1 MFYEFLIF
9 LMSIFHFS
17 ILCQNSFK
25 TVIFTENSKSI
36 GPVAA
41 LPVKFQM
48 AGILVMKPKRIAL
61 HYLRTVRSCVSFGT
75 GVIAPGFFNQE
86 TTWPRYLVGGL
97 EHEFYDFPCIG
108 NVIIPTD
115 FHIFQRGRSTTKQ
128 FGIPNCF
135 HG

>member
-1 MFYEFLIF
+1 VNVNNSEPKNGLVTLRCFQKHGYCKLLKTSMFYEFLIF

-75 GVIAPGFFNQE
+75 GVIAPGFF
-86 TTWPRYLVGGL
+86 
-97 EHEFYDFPCIG
+97 
-108 NVIIPTD
+108 
-115 FHIFQRGRSTTKQ
+115 
-128 FGIPNCF
+128 
-135 HG
+135 